1 MMALQATIG
10 LTSGLSTARLAV
22 CGVAVCLMI
31 ASAPAQEADGEAVK
45 PAPPA
50 ASDAAAPS
58 SSPSPS
64 PESAGPPPD
73 LAFGAFQRGL
83 FLTAL
88 EEALKRVKENPD
100 DAPAMTLLG
109 ELYRD
114 GVSVRR
120 DLTEAM
126 RWYKLAADRGDRQA
140 QFALGIA
147 HLNGSGAAK
156 DRKVAQDWLEKAVAQ
171 DHAGALYNLGVLA
184 IDAELQDFPR
194 ASGMFRKA
202 ADLGDM
208 DAAYGLAV
216 LYREGTG
223 VPRDKAESVKW
234 LKRAADERHIAAM
247 VEYAIVLFNG
257 DGAEKSEVGAVKLFA
272 KAAQANSPIAQNR
285 LARLYAA
292 GRGVKANAVEAMK
305 WHILARANGV
315 KDDWLDSRLVTL
327 SPPERLAVEE
337 AVQRYIGN

>member
-1 MMALQATIG
+1 
-10 LTSGLSTARLAV
+10 
-22 CGVAVCLMI
+22 
-31 ASAPAQEADGEAVK
+31 
-45 PAPPA
+45 
-50 ASDAAAPS
+50 
-58 SSPSPS
+58 
-64 PESAGPPPD
+64 
-73 LAFGAFQRGL
+73 
-83 FLTAL
+83 
-88 EEALKRVKENPD
+88 
-100 DAPAMTLLG
+100 MTLLG

-120 DLTEAM
+120 NLNEAM

-140 QFALGIA
+140 QFALGIG
-147 HLNGSGAAK
+147 HLNGVGAAR
-156 DRKVAQDWLEKAVAQ
+156 DRKIARDWLEKAAAQ
-171 DHAGALYNLGVLA
+171 NHAGALYNLGVMA
-184 IDAELQDFPR
+184 IDAEFQDFPR
-194 ASGMFRKA
+194 AGDLFRKA
-202 ADLGDM
+202 AELGDM
-208 DAAYGLAV
+208 DASYGLAV

-223 VPRDKAESVKW
+223 VTRDRAESVRW

-257 DGAEKSEVGAVKLFA
+257 DGAEKSEFGAAKLFA

-292 GRGVKANAVEAMK
+292 GRGVKTNAVEAMK